1 LSLLPGQEGALQAS
15 VTVPSTLHPG
25 TYHAHLFVISVSG
38 DQVADI
44 PLTLVVTAAKGGKPS
59 K

>member
-1 LSLLPGQEGALQAS
+1 MPA
-15 VTVPSTLHPG
+15 TLHPG
-25 TYHAHLFVISVSG
+25 TYHAHLFVISTSG

-44 PLTLVVTAAKGGKPS
+44 PLTLAVTAGKGGKPG